1 MAAAS
6 VFGVLLTEE
15 GATELGAALKDYLA
29 DGPAG
34 KYLYCKEA
42 NPDRSFFHLVAE
54 ARNADG
60 STVESELYIPHRFIK
75 LVMSGLE
82 RKHIG
87 FIWS

>member
-1 MAAAS
+1 MA
-6 VFGVLLTEE
+6 FGVLLTDE
-15 GATELGAALKDYLA
+15 GVAELGATLKDYLS

-34 KYLYCKEA
+34 KFLPCKEA
-42 NPDRSFFHLVAE
+42 SPDRSFFHLISE

-60 STVESELYIPHRFIK
+60 AMVEVELYIPNRYIK

-87 FIWS
+87 FL